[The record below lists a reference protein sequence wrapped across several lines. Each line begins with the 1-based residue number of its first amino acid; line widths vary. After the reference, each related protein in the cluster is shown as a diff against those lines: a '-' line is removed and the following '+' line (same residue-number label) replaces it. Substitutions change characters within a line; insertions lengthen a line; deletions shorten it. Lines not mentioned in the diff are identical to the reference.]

1 MNGLIFDAYKMLL
14 AFKRPRWLKLYML
27 SFKKSRLNFVLVLS
41 EEILPKLLKLS
52 LLQAAGILERPCYAH
67 RRNGQFSMHDVKSI
81 CESLIE
87 NKTQNAM
94 AYDDERISLVNSG
107 PIAEVILKD
116 IDVRVSFKASSWY
129 VDVWVPEA
137 FRDKTEGLC
146 GNYNDDTA
154 DDLISSTGETYP
166 NNPFGQYNYSLDWII
181 DDEYCDSEPHFIE
194 VQFELKDIPYVT

>member
-1 MNGLIFDAYKMLL
+1 M
-14 AFKRPRWLKLYML
+14 
-27 SFKKSRLNFVLVLS
+27 
-41 EEILPKLLKLS
+41 
-52 LLQAAGILERPCYAH
+52 Q
-67 RRNGQFSMHDVKSI
+67 HDVKSI

-94 AYDDERISLVNSG
+94 AYEDERISLVNSG

-116 IDVRVSFKASSWY
+116 INVKVSFKASSWY
-129 VDVWVPEA
+129 VDVWVPET
-137 FRDKTEGLC
+137 FRNKTEGLC
-146 GNYNDDTA
+146 GNYNDDRA